1 MRSDDPFAFPF
12 WEAARRHELVVQ
24 RCAACGHH
32 QFYPRPFCLAC
43 DAGPPGWVRCSGAGS
58 VYSVTTVHLPLVPG
72 IAPPYQVALVAL
84 AEGPR
89 LLAGI
94 IGRHCNIGEPV
105 RLTWRDRADAPPL
118 PCFSAVEGD
127 AA

>member
-1 MRSDDPFAFPF
+1 MRIDDPFAFPF

-24 RCAACGHH
+24 RCGACFHH

-43 DAGPPGWVRCSGAGS
+43 DAASPGWVACAGTGT

-72 IAPPYQVALVAL
+72 ITPPYQVALVAL

-94 IGRHCNIGEPV
+94 IGRKVRIGEAV
-105 RLTWRDRADAPPL
+105 RLAWRERPDAPPL
-118 PCFSAVEGD
+118 PCFTAEGEN
-127 AA
+127 A